1 MTAMPATL
9 DDGSLIKLAIEG
21 QDECFSI
28 LMDRHLTAVRRQI
41 GSIVRNPTDA
51 DDILQEASL
60 KAWRHLATFRS
71 ECSFRTWIIRVAIN
85 EVWQLHR
92 RERRRPVCQAFT
104 DFDTFSSDIESP
116 HESFARVETTQAVRS
131 AVGSLPAKYSR
142 VLILRDL
149 RELSI
154 KETAQWVSSNIPA
167 VKTRVSR
174 GRQLLA
180 TALQRSRIRGLAS
193 ARA

>member
-1 MTAMPATL
+1 M
-9 DDGSLIKLAIEG
+9 
-21 QDECFSI
+21 
-28 LMDRHLTAVRRQI
+28 
-41 GSIVRNPTDA
+41 RNPADE
-51 DDILQEASL
+51 DDILQEVSL
-60 KAWRHLATFRS
+60 KAWRHLAAFRS

-85 EVWQLHR
+85 EVWQLRR

-104 DFDTFSSDIESP
+104 DFDTLISHLESP
-116 HESFARVETTQAVRS
+116 HDSFTRVETTQAVRS
-131 AVGSLPAKYSR
+131 AVGSLPAKYSQ

-149 RELSI
+149 QGLST
-154 KETAQWVSSNIPA
+154 KETAQWTHSNIPA

-180 TALQRSRIRGLAS
+180 TALERSRSRELQS